1 MNPKKPTHYEHLR
14 ALFPQVIEQL
24 EAMGKSLHE
33 AGPLSETTVLLTQM
47 CAAAAMHSE
56 GSVRSHARRALAAG
70 ATAEQVRHALI
81 AQLNTI
87 GFPTVAA
94 ALAWIEEDL

>member
-1 MNPKKPTHYEHLR
+1 MSPNKPSHYEHLR
-14 ALFPQVIEQL
+14 TLFPQVIEQL
-24 EAMGKSLHE
+24 ETMGKTLHE
-33 AGPLSETTVLLTQM
+33 AGPLDEKTLLLTQM

-70 ATAEQVRHALI
+70 VTAEQLRHALI

-94 ALAWIEEDL
+94 ALAWVEEDL